1 MNQSTEQLIE
11 LRGKAAQ
18 AYYGSGDL
26 IMSDDEFDA
35 LTAELASRGVAETV
49 GHGYTV
55 DSNKISRTVKMAS
68 LRKSHEGDGVLS
80 SLVEYANEHGLTLV
94 AQPKC
99 DGLPISIK
107 YSRGILQEASTR
119 GDGFVGENV
128 TDQARVID
136 DGMLNDIL
144 DASFNYEVRG
154 EVLFLTHNYGAI
166 KARGYTKPRS
176 SAVGAL
182 RKGGMDDLLLL
193 TIVIWD
199 ILDDEGNTVLDPL
212 NGTINGVSLPPVLA
226 ARLIRSKDV
235 SGVPGPLPEADIR
248 DVAGDFADDGIV
260 YKIVSQSGR
269 DELGEGSAYPNWAVA
284 YKFEDVPEITTVTG
298 VTWQANRVKITPV
311 AELAPVEID
320 GSVVTRASLHNVS
333 VLEEMG
339 LRIGDTVAVRLA
351 NKIIPQV
358 VGIIQHDEN
367 GESWD
372 YPDMAY
378 ERRGRELVPVD
389 VDDATRINGAIRRLG
404 IKNVGPRFVD
414 DFVEYVSERKGGAD
428 FIDLWLASEE
438 DVISLGDGYGPARAR
453 KIIESMHTYDG
464 AYSEGDIFASFLIE
478 GVGTTRA
485 RQIIDEGDGFGT
497 IESLLAQVSDD
508 WESALNRLTELVGPS
523 VAASVMDNI
532 ETIQSLYER
541 YKEAG
546 LVGLDVHD
554 VEDEDSD
561 TDVDERV
568 DGLRV
573 LVSGTLPTMKRTEAQ
588 IWIEAHGGII
598 ASGVSRNTDLC
609 VFGAK
614 ASNGKVAKAESL
626 GIKVVSGEEFESWV
640 AGE

>member
-11 LRGKAAQ
+11 LRDKAAQ

-55 DSNKISRTVKMAS
+55 DSNKISRTVKMSS
-68 LRKSHEGDGVLS
+68 LRKSHEGDGVLN
-80 SLVEYANEHGLTLV
+80 SLVEYANEHWLTLV

-154 EVLFLTHNYGAI
+154 EVLFPAHNYDAI

-176 SAVGAL
+176 SAVGSL
-182 RKGGMDDLLLL
+182 RKGDMDDLLLL

-212 NGTINGVSLPPVLA
+212 SGTINGVSLPPVLA

-367 GESWD
+367 GESWY

-428 FIDLWLASEE
+428 FIGLWLASEE
-438 DVISLGDGYGPARAR
+438 DVISLGYGYGPARAR
-453 KIIESMHTYDG
+453 KIIESMHAYDG
-464 AYSEGDIFASFLIE
+464 SYSEGDLFASFLIE

-485 RQIIDEGDGFGT
+485 RQIIDEEDGFGT
-497 IESLLAQVSDD
+497 VESLLAQVSDD
-508 WESALNRLTELVGPS
+508 WESALNRLTELVGTS

-532 ETIQSLYER
+532 ETIQSLYGR

-568 DGLRV
+568 AGLRV

-588 IWIEAHGGII
+588 AWIEAHGGII

-614 ASNGKVAKAESL
+614 ASNGKVTKAESL
-626 GIKVVSGEEFESWV
+626 GVKIVSGEEFESWV

>member
-11 LRGKAAQ
+11 LRDKAAQ
-18 AYYGSGDL
+18 VYYGSGNL

-35 LTAELASRGVAETV
+35 LAAELASRGVAETV

-68 LRKSHEGDGVLS
+68 LRKSHEGDGVLN
-80 SLVEYANEHGLTLV
+80 SLVDYANEHGLTLV

-154 EVLFLTHNYGAI
+154 EVLFPTHNYGAI

-182 RKGGMDDLLLL
+182 RKGDMDDLMLL

-269 DELGEGSAYPNWAVA
+269 DELGESSAYPNWAVA

-358 VGIIQHDEN
+358 VGVIQHDEN

-372 YPDMAY
+372 YPDMAC

-414 DFVEYVSERKGGAD
+414 DFVEYVSERKGGAN

-453 KIIESMHTYDG
+453 KIIESMHAYDG
-464 AYSEGDIFASFLIE
+464 SYSEGDIFASFLIE
-478 GVGTTRA
+478 GVGITRA

-523 VAASVMDNI
+523 VAASVMDDI
-532 ETIQSLYER
+532 ETIQSLYDR

-554 VEDEDSD
+554 VEDEEEELE
-561 TDVDERV
+561 VDERV
-568 DGLRV
+568 AGLRV
-573 LVSGTLPTMKRTEAQ
+573 LVSGTLPTMKRAEAQ
-588 IWIEAHGGII
+588 TWIEAHGGII

-626 GIKVVSGEEFESWV
+626 GVKIVSGEEFESWV

>member
-1 MNQSTEQLIE
+1 
-11 LRGKAAQ
+11 
-18 AYYGSGDL
+18 
-26 IMSDDEFDA
+26 MSDDEFDA

-68 LRKSHEGDGVLS
+68 LRKSHEGDGVLN

-128 TDQARVID
+128 TDQARVFD

-154 EVLFLTHNYGAI
+154 EVLFPTHNYDAI

-182 RKGGMDDLLLL
+182 RKGDMDDLLLL

-339 LRIGDTVAVRLA
+339 LHIGDTVAVRLA

-358 VGIIQHDEN
+358 VGIIHHDEN

-464 AYSEGDIFASFLIE
+464 AYSEGDLFASFLIE
-478 GVGTTRA
+478 GVGSTRA
-485 RQIIDEGDGFGT
+485 RQIIDEEDGFGT

-532 ETIQSLYER
+532 ETIQSLYDR
-541 YKEAG
+541 YQEAG

-568 DGLRV
+568 ASLRV

-588 IWIEAHGGII
+588 TWIEAHGGII